1 VFKMATIKQ
10 LKEKKALLTSK
21 FKIESERAE
30 LKRDIAKIQAQRNK
44 VAPTGWQRFSEK
56 AKPLIKAAMKS
67 TKSSNKKSS
76 KKSNWDFAGGVNS
89 IMGTGGKKAKKMPR
103 IF

>member
-1 VFKMATIKQ
+1 MATIKQ

-44 VAPTGWQRFSEK
+44 VAPTGWQRFSER

-67 TKSSNKKSS
+67 ASKKSS

>member
-67 TKSSNKKSS
+67 ASKKSS